1 MAHTSIPVGKQQGF
15 GEHAPAAGWIVAI
28 EVTDSDCQGN
38 IAGEEFRHL
47 DPAPAVAVDVTT
59 TPATAWTDRRP
70 ACSPAYKANR
80 VSLAGHTLQ
89 RYVPRPAF
97 FLNY

>member
-1 MAHTSIPVGKQQGF
+1 MAHAAIFVGKLQGF
-15 GEHAPAAGWIVAI
+15 REYTPAAGRIVAI

-47 DPAPAVAVDVTT
+47 DPAPAVAVDVTAA
-59 TPATAWTDRRP
+59 PATARTARMP
-70 ACSPAYKANR
+70 ACSPAYKANS

-89 RYVPRPAF
+89 G
-97 FLNY
+97 